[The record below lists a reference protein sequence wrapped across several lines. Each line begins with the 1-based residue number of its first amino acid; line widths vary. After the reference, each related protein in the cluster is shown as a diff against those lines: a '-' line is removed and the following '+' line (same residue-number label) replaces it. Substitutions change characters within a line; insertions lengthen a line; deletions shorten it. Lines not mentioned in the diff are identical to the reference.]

1 MARLVIELT
10 NRCNL
15 RCQHCFDERHAGTG
29 ELPLV
34 ILDKVLS
41 EGKGCGIDHLA
52 FTGGEPTL
60 HPQFPEI
67 VPRVCAAAYTYS
79 LVSNGL
85 NVPQIAPLLL
95 RSRPWFKGVTF
106 SLDGAREVTHDRLRG
121 RGSYRGVMR
130 AASLC
135 IMTDLPF
142 TLNMV
147 LTAHNR
153 HEVAG
158 MAELAA
164 RLGSAGVRFGWL
176 MPTPETAMRGLD
188 LAPQERRAVEAEIW
202 QLRQS
207 AQGTMGMAPGYFSAS
222 PFFPCAPL
230 TLQEYNLDYRGNLTL
245 CCQLS
250 GYAGGTSETDWIGN
264 LHELSLAEA
273 VARFHQR
280 VATYQADKQAK
291 VSRGEFDALDHFP
304 CWYCVQ
310 YLDKVPGLKRFPHHP
325 WARVPAARREET
337 SDGHAGSPGATAP

>member
-1 MARLVIELT
+1 V
-10 NRCNL
+10 L
-15 RCQHCFDERHAGTG
+15 R
-29 ELPLV
+29 
-34 ILDKVLS
+34 

-60 HPQFPEI
+60 HRQLAAI

-79 LVSNGL
+79 LVSNGV
-85 NVPQIAPLLL
+85 NFPEIAPLLR
-95 RSRPWFKGVTF
+95 RSQPWFKGVTF
-106 SLDGAREVTHDRLRG
+106 SLDGAREATHDRLRG

-135 IMTDLPF
+135 VMHDLPF

-153 HEVAG
+153 DQVAE
-158 MAELAA
+158 MVELAV

-176 MPTPETAMRGLD
+176 MPTPETASRGLD
-188 LAPQERRAVEAEIW
+188 LAPQDRRVVEAEIRS
-202 QLRQS
+202 LQS
-207 AQGTMGMAPGYFSAS
+207 IAPIAVGMGPGYYHEN

-230 TLQEYNLDYRGNLTL
+230 TLQEYNLDYRGHLTL

-250 GYAGGTSETDWIGN
+250 GYAGGTPGTDVVGD

-280 VATYQADKQAK
+280 VAAYLADKRAK
-291 VSRGEFDALDHFP
+291 VGRGAFGGLDYFP

-310 YLDKVPGLKRFPHHP
+310 SLDKVPGLQRFPHHP
-325 WARVPAARREET
+325 WAHAPATTMEEGKD
-337 SDGHAGSPGATAP
+337 SDAGSRSATAP